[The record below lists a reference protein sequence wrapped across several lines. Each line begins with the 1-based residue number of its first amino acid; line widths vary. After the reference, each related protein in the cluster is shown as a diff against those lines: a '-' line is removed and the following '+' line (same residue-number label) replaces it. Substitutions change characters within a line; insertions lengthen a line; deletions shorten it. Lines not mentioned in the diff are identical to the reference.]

1 MGIRK
6 RRIQANFLKIESEFK
21 QMSVGFTELNES
33 PSAQTSSKR
42 YIHQAS
48 ATQSISGYEWSSAF
62 TADQIESN
70 EVIEYLRN
78 IGETLAT
85 GSDAETEYLIVDMD
99 KKGTA
104 ENSFVARKFE
114 VAIQIDE
121 FGDEDGELTISGSLL
136 GKGDPV
142 VGTATI
148 TNGVAT
154 FTANSVS
161 A

>member
-70 EVIEYLRN
+70 EVIE
-78 IGETLAT
+78 
-85 GSDAETEYLIVDMD
+85 
-99 KKGTA
+99 
-104 ENSFVARKFE
+104 
-114 VAIQIDE
+114 
-121 FGDEDGELTISGSLL
+121 
-136 GKGDPV
+136 
-142 VGTATI
+142 
-148 TNGVAT
+148 
-154 FTANSVS
+154 
-161 A
+161 